1 MNTKTCLKQ
10 ATRILS
16 ILPTSSPGVPSL
28 QPQKTAMDA
37 NRQRPWRLR
46 CAALASLVSAFV
58 LPAFV
63 LPSQCAPH
71 TTKSPRQDARVT
83 MYIVTPG
90 PDSDCVPVLFQI
102 YIFLLKMPYFF
113 LGVERVRKSI
123 KVWPS
128 EQPRLRRSI
137 ARIEGQNQAWTAQ
150 IPYAHWWSQCHQ
162 NFRPH
167 GTSGVL
173 HRRYQARKSKF
184 LWNIHLLGTRSH
196 HGNISSTF
204 CLR

>member
-1 MNTKTCLKQ
+1 M
-10 ATRILS
+10 
-16 ILPTSSPGVPSL
+16 
-28 QPQKTAMDA
+28 
-37 NRQRPWRLR
+37 
-46 CAALASLVSAFV
+46 
-58 LPAFV
+58 
-63 LPSQCAPH
+63 
-71 TTKSPRQDARVT
+71 
-83 MYIVTPG
+83 
-90 PDSDCVPVLFQI
+90 
-102 YIFLLKMPYFF
+102 
-113 LGVERVRKSI
+113 RKSI

-196 HGNISSTF
+196 HGNISSGTF
-204 CLR
+204 CLRQVMIKTEMGQLSTKTNACTHHFLLPHCDVAVTLWRASAKC